1 MEYELLFAL
10 EKKLIV
16 FYIAEEKSPAFLL
29 PKKRKGVHTNDYH
42 SEGDSPLAKFLKT
55 EYSKLKEP
63 RRNPRFFCCTKRR
76 KIDFMMNYE
85 IFKEVVADTFKDYL
99 PEQYRDMEL
108 KVMPV
113 NKVNRMMDGINLI
126 GGKDDRVVSPTI
138 YINDMYDHYKACND
152 LKDAIQTG
160 AERMVNAF
168 SKCPETPKIDLAD
181 AKDNIVFQ
189 LVNTEQNKEML
200 AGVPHREFQDL
211 SIIYRW
217 VMKVD
222 TEGIQS
228 AVVKNELAEQLG
240 LNEEQLFKLAAE
252 NTRRILPP
260 CVKSMNDIICEMF
273 MKDGMPQ
280 EIAELM
286 IGEMPAD
293 KTMWV
298 ISNDRGINGAIS
310 MLYEDKLHTLAT
322 ELESDFY
329 ILPSSVHE
337 VIAVSASMGDP
348 NELAEMVA
356 EINMDQV
363 ALEERLSNQVY
374 HYDKDL
380 RKLSLATDTPNKRL
394 DGMVAEPPM
403 VYEAKQSR

>member
-1 MEYELLFAL
+1 
-10 EKKLIV
+10 
-16 FYIAEEKSPAFLL
+16 
-29 PKKRKGVHTNDYH
+29 
-42 SEGDSPLAKFLKT
+42 
-55 EYSKLKEP
+55 
-63 RRNPRFFCCTKRR
+63 
-76 KIDFMMNYE
+76 MMSYE

-108 KVMPV
+108 KVLSV

-126 GGKDDRVVSPTI
+126 GGKEDRLISPTI
-138 YINDMYDHYKACND
+138 YINDMYDYYKTCND
-152 LKDAIQTG
+152 LKEAIQAG

-168 SKCPETPKIDLAD
+168 RECPEVSRVALAD

-189 LVNTEQNKEML
+189 LVNTEQNRELL

-217 VMKVD
+217 AMKVD
-222 TEGIQS
+222 TAGIQS

-240 LNEEQLFKLAAE
+240 LTEEQLFKLASE

-260 CVKSMNDIICEMF
+260 CVKSMNEILREMF

-280 EIAELM
+280 EIAEM
-286 IGEMPAD
+286 MVGEMPAD
-293 KTMWV
+293 QMMWV
-298 ISNDRGINGAIS
+298 ISNERGINGAIS
-310 MLYEDKLHTLAT
+310 MLYEDKLHALAT
-322 ELESDFY
+322 ELESDLY

-348 NELAEMVA
+348 NELAQMVA

-363 ALEERLSNQVY
+363 TLEERLSNQVY
-374 HYDKDL
+374 HYDKNL

-394 DGMVAEPPM
+394 DGIIAEPPM
-403 VYEAKQSR
+403 VYETKQSR